1 MFKLSVDKLR
11 PGSWDRID
19 GFSSDGHS
27 LRGLNSRQSGDVSV
41 VRGPLSDGGGME
53 TVFNIPGVR
62 GGGSPDRRH
71 GGGGQ
76 QTSVVLNCTLG
87 MF

>member
-1 MFKLSVDKLR
+1 
-11 PGSWDRID
+11 
-19 GFSSDGHS
+19 
-27 LRGLNSRQSGDVSV
+27 
-41 VRGPLSDGGGME
+41 ME

-62 GGGSPDRRH
+62 GRGSLDRRH

-87 MF
+87 IFWPPIGQSFSAKFLTFVSN

>member
-1 MFKLSVDKLR
+1 MMFKLSVDKLR

-41 VRGPLSDGGGME
+41 VRGPRSDEMVEGWRLYLIFPECGAVAHLTGDME
-53 TVFNIPGVR
+53 GE
-62 GGGSPDRRH
+62 GSRP
-71 GGGGQ
+71 
-76 QTSVVLNCTLG
+76 VLY
-87 MF
+87 